1 MAAGRRSSRSP
12 AIRGVPAAG
21 RRDNLSGAG
30 TKAWLARLAAK
41 VEFEGAAS
49 MRAMD
54 YRGPYRVRLDEKP
67 MPTIQH
73 PRDAIVR
80 VTRSCICGS
89 DLHLYHGMVP
99 DTRVGMTFGHEF
111 TGIVE
116 EVGAEVQNLKVGD
129 HVLVPFN
136 IACGQCHFCK
146 QGLFGNCHEANPEAT
161 AVGGIFGYSHTA
173 GGYDG
178 GQAEYVRVPYAD
190 FGPTVIPDW
199 MDPDDAVLLTDV
211 VPTGYQAAEMG
222 GIKQGDTVAVFG
234 AGPVGIMAARCAWL
248 FGAGRVIVI
257 DHFDYRLEFVKNYAP
272 AEVYN
277 FRELDDVV
285 VFMKKTTG
293 GLGADVCIDA
303 VGGDAAGNALQTL
316 FGTKLKLEAGNAIA
330 LHWAINSVKKG
341 GIVSIVGVYG
351 PTGNM
356 VPIGNVV
363 NKGLTIRANQ
373 ASVKRLLPRL
383 IDHVKE
389 GRLNPKALITHKV
402 PLEEVSDAYHI
413 FSAKLD
419 GCIKPVLV
427 PNGA

>member
-1 MAAGRRSSRSP
+1 
-12 AIRGVPAAG
+12 
-21 RRDNLSGAG
+21 
-30 TKAWLARLAAK
+30 
-41 VEFEGAAS
+41 
-49 MRAMD
+49 MRAMN
-54 YRGPYRVRLDEKP
+54 YRGPYRVRVDEKP
-67 MPTIQH
+67 MPRILH
-73 PRDAIVR
+73 PQDAVVR

-99 DTRVGMTFGHEF
+99 DTRVGSTFGHEF

-116 EVGAEVQNLKVGD
+116 EVGPEVQNLKTGD

-136 IACGQCHFCK
+136 IACGRCHFCK
-146 QGLFGNCHEANPEAT
+146 QGLFGNCHEANPEAS
-161 AVGGIFGYSHTA
+161 AAGGIFGYSHTT

-190 FGPTVIPDW
+190 VGPHVIPDW
-199 MDPDDAVLLTDV
+199 MNPDDAVLLTDV

-222 GIKQGDTVAVFG
+222 GIKRGDTVVVFG

-257 DHFDYRLEFVKNYAP
+257 DHLDYRLEFARTYAP

-277 FRELDDVV
+277 FRELSDIV

-303 VGGDAAGNALQTL
+303 VGNDAAGSALHTL
-316 FGTKLKLEAGNAIA
+316 FGKKLKLEAGSAIA
-330 LHWAINSVKKG
+330 LYWAINSVKKG

-363 NKGLTIRANQ
+363 NKGITIRANQ

-383 IDHVKE
+383 IEHVKE
-389 GRLNPKALITHKV
+389 GRLNPKELITHKV
-402 PLEEVSDAYHI
+402 PLEEIADAYHI

-427 PNGA
+427 PSGG